1 MRLRS
6 RKLRLMIPGKWLGVL
21 FLTPATLFVVVFFVA
36 PVLLTAVFAFTSMS
50 TATGIGE
57 GGYLITPSTLNRLAE
72 RGMDR
77 SVVELLG
84 ATSYLVN
91 PETLARARA
100 AGIAAGTLDELEQ
113 RHAGK
118 TFDSRRNFERAL
130 KSLNKRPRSVRALKQ
145 TARHFETS
153 VVNRTFRQ
161 RADLLTALA
170 ASGLQL
176 SDEDRERLV
185 RASYTGW
192 AWTTDNLRRMFGTAD
207 TAQVLAN
214 TLIYVFVTLILFNT
228 GFALVLA
235 VTTFYLPATPAA
247 VFRGI
252 WFLPRITPPVL
263 YVLLWKWLAWDTGFL
278 STVLVWFGVA
288 SRNWMLDTA
297 FNAWVF
303 VVLINGFVGASMGMI
318 IFSSAIR
325 AIPKTLF
332 WASEVDGASRWQQVR
347 RIILPQLRWPI
358 LFVTSYQTLSLL
370 TSFEYILLATDGG
383 PGSATEVWSLAAYHT
398 ALNNYAGNLQYGY
411 GATLALVLVI
421 IGVAFSLLYLKIFNF
436 DALVGRPRIET

>member
-50 TATGIGE
+50 TGTGIGE

-118 TFDSRRNFERAL
+118 PFDSRRNFERAL

-170 ASGLQL
+170 ASGVQL
-176 SDEDRERLV
+176 SDEARERLV

-235 VTTFYLPATPAA
+235 VTTFYLPATPAS

-263 YVLLWKWLAWDTGFL
+263 YVLLWKWFAWDTGFL
-278 STVLVWFGVA
+278 STVLAWFGVA

-297 FNAWVF
+297 FNAWIF

-436 DALVGRPRIET
+436 DALVARPRIET

>member
-1 MRLRS
+1 MTS
-6 RKLRLMIPGKWLGVL
+6 GKWLGVL
-21 FLTPATLFVVVFFVA
+21 FLTPATLFVVVFFVS

-50 TATGIGE
+50 TATGVGE
-57 GGYLITPSTLNRLAE
+57 GGYLVTPSTLNRLAE

-77 SVVELLG
+77 SVAASLG
-84 ATSYLVN
+84 ATTYLVA
-91 PETLARARA
+91 PETLARARG
-100 AGIAAGTLDELEQ
+100 AGVAAGTLDELER

-118 TFDSRRNFERAL
+118 TFDSRRDFERAL
-130 KSLNKRPRSVRALKQ
+130 KSLNERPRSVRALKR

-153 VVNRTFRQ
+153 VLNRTFER
-161 RADLLTALA
+161 RDDLLAALA
-170 ASGLQL
+170 ASGVTLG
-176 SDEDRERLV
+176 DDDRERLV
-185 RASYTGW
+185 RESHTGW
-192 AWTTDNLRRMFGTAD
+192 VWTTDNLRRMFGTAD
-207 TAQVLAN
+207 TARMLAN
-214 TLIYVFVTLILFNT
+214 TLIYVFATLILFNT

-235 VTTFYLPATPAA
+235 ITTFYLPAAEAA
-247 VFRGI
+247 LFRGI

-278 STVLVWFGVA
+278 STVLGWFGVA
-288 SRNWMLDTA
+288 SRNWMLDTPL
-297 FNAWVF
+297 NAWVF

-318 IFSSAIR
+318 IFASAIR
-325 AIPKTLF
+325 AIPEPLF

-421 IGVAFSLLYLKIFNF
+421 VGVALSFLYLRIFNF
-436 DALVGRPRIET
+436 DALVARPRIET

>member
-118 TFDSRRNFERAL
+118 PFDSRRNFERAL

-170 ASGLQL
+170 ASGVQL
-176 SDEDRERLV
+176 SDEARERLV

-235 VTTFYLPATPAA
+235 VTTFYLPATPAS

-263 YVLLWKWLAWDTGFL
+263 YVLLWKWFAWDTGFL
-278 STVLVWFGVA
+278 STVLAWFGVA

-297 FNAWVF
+297 FNAWIF

-436 DALVGRPRIET
+436 DALVARPRIET